1 MKGKKTAK
9 KASANKTISPNPIWV
24 KFIRP
29 IIHAILK
36 RRYNMEIID
45 NVGMNEL
52 KPPYLVIGNHVNFW
66 DPFFTAIFLPH
77 TVQFIAS
84 DSVFRTKLFYILM
97 KLFGS
102 IPTSKFMTDT
112 RTVAQIIRIIKRD
125 GVIGVFPEG
134 RRTWDGRSLRHVH
147 TVARLIHKLKLPVVG
162 VVNKGGY
169 LSKPRWGRGL
179 RRGKVRMEYKMVF
192 TPEELKQIDLE
203 TCKQLMEA
211 RIAHD
216 EEEWNRQEQIKFV
229 GKHPAEFIE
238 RAIFVCPKC
247 KSIASFYSHGETA
260 ECRECG
266 YSFRYDEYGVL
277 QSVNSPLVYSSISDW
292 NEWQISYFIEFL
304 SKDMSSKTPLFEEG
318 PAILWRGYRAEPLK
332 RLNTGRAYFYPSGI
346 EFRTTVGRLKFFPI
360 EELYGEN
367 VQDKEKLEFY
377 HQNSLYRLDFLNIR
391 ASAYMWYQAISLLHQ
406 KAQNMKVDGR
416 AHVN

>member
-1 MKGKKTAK
+1 MSRKKNDSK
-9 KASANKTISPNPIWV
+9 KNTNKTITPNPIWI

-29 IIHAILK
+29 IIQVILK
-36 RRYNMEIID
+36 RRYNIEIID
-45 NVGMNEL
+45 TVNVKTL
-52 KPPYLVIGNHVNFW
+52 QPPYLVIGNHVNFW
-66 DPFFTAIFLPH
+66 DPFFIGLFLPH
-77 TVQFIAS
+77 DVQFIAS

-112 RTVAQIIRIIKRD
+112 RTVAQIIRIIKRN

-179 RRGKVRMEYKMVF
+179 RRGIVLMEYKLVF
-192 TPEELKQIDLE
+192 TPDELKQIDLD
-203 TCKQLMEA
+203 TCKQLMED

-216 EEEWNRQEQIKFV
+216 EEEWNRKTQMRFI
-229 GKHPAEFIE
+229 GTRPAEYIE

-247 KSIASFYSHGETA
+247 KSIASFDSHGDTA
-260 ECRECG
+260 ECRECS
-266 YSFRYDEYGVL
+266 YTFRYDEYGFL
-277 QSVNSPLVYSSISDW
+277 QSVNGPLVFSSISEW
-292 NEWQISYFIEFL
+292 NDWQIGYFIEFL
-304 SKDMSSKTPLFEEG
+304 SKDMSTKEPLFEEG

-346 EFRTTVGRLKFFPI
+346 EFRTTVGRVKFFPI
-360 EELYGEN
+360 EDLYGEN

-406 KAQNMKVDGR
+406 KAQNMEVDGR